1 MDDAELRKIL
11 ERIGKL
17 SVRPPSPG
25 LAYRNLEMIEAL
37 VEKILKETGG
47 NGKRTPPRQEHT
59 KHHSNGKN
67 GKSAHKHE
75 KTGA

>member
-17 SVRPPSPG
+17 SGRPPSPG

-37 VEKILKETGG
+37 VEKLLKEMPG
-47 NGKRTPPRQEHT
+47 NGKRTPPRQQAEH
-59 KHHSNGKN
+59 HKN